1 LRQGSTVQA
10 QNESDTMKAFID
22 RHIDALTAVGV
33 ALALL
38 PLALAYFDI
47 LTY

>member
-1 LRQGSTVQA
+1 
-10 QNESDTMKAFID
+10 MKAFLE
-22 RHIDALTAVGV
+22 RHLDTITAVGV

>member
-1 LRQGSTVQA
+1 
-10 QNESDTMKAFID
+10 MKDFLT
-22 RHIDALTAVGV
+22 RHIDTLTAVGV
-33 ALALL
+33 GLALL

>member
-1 LRQGSTVQA
+1 MKTFIERHL
-10 QNESDTMKAFID
+10 DT
-22 RHIDALTAVGV
+22 LTAVGV
-33 ALALL
+33 ALVLL

>member
-1 LRQGSTVQA
+1 
-10 QNESDTMKAFID
+10 MKDFID
-22 RHIDALTAVGV
+22 RHIDTLTAVGV

>member
-1 LRQGSTVQA
+1 
-10 QNESDTMKAFID
+10 MKAFFE
-22 RHIDALTAVGV
+22 RHLDTITAVGV
-33 ALALL
+33 GLALL

>member
-1 LRQGSTVQA
+1 
-10 QNESDTMKAFID
+10 MKNFID
-22 RHIDALTAVGV
+22 RHIDTITAVGV

-47 LTY
+47 LPY